1 MKGAKLY
8 IDAFDGIFDQV
19 DNMVKSL
26 VKKVTRLFK

>member
-8 IDAFDGIFDQV
+8 IDTFDGLISEV

-26 VKKVTRLFK
+26 VKKITRLFK